1 MLAAFLRNSPE
12 RLHEILIEATGF
24 NSSLQPNNKKKERI
38 KAITI
43 VKGLKAGI
51 SFQIMTDSKH
61 HLMCSILPC
70 LTSKMK

>member
-12 RLHEILIEATGF
+12 RLHEILIEGTEF
-24 NSSLQPNNKKKERI
+24 NSSLQPNNKKKERT